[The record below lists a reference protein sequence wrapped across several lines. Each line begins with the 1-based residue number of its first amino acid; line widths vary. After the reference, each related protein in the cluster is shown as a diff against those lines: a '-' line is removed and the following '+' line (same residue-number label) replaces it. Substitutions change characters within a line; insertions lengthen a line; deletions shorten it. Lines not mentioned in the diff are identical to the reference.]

1 MAKRTVVAGLGGLV
15 AVALLVAACSE
26 SVGPKQPELVVVGGQ
41 QNGTLNESG
50 TTLIKGFNPTNPH
63 HGDAIV
69 VTFFWVGSATIS
81 SVTDVLTLPRHPVGG
96 NTDNL
101 VDYVTA
107 GRGSMGTSVASNVQ
121 GFPRAYPAPIP

>member
-1 MAKRTVVAGLGGLV
+1 MAKRTAVAGLAGLV

-63 HGDAIV
+63 HGDAIE
-69 VTFFWVGSATIS
+69 VTFFWIGSAADS
-81 SVTDVLTLPRHPVGG
+81 SVTEDLTLPGDPVVSHSC
-96 NTDNL
+96 NL
-101 VDYVTA
+101 VDYLAPRVGSADTSG
-107 GRGSMGTSVASNVQ
+107 GRPVQ
-121 GFPRAYPAPIP
+121 GCTDAVSRSL